1 MATGSS
7 AGARYD
13 HLDMVDET
21 TRSILGKVGVAGLQ
35 VATIVGEPAASVCRG
50 RPSTSKWPVNQQ
62 SRWDRVT
69 SVKA

>member
-1 MATGSS
+1 MAAGSS

-35 VATIVGEPAASVCRG
+35 VATILGEPAASVCRG
-50 RPSTSKWPVNQQ
+50 PSKH
-62 SRWDRVT
+62 
-69 SVKA
+69 VKMAGKSAVQVG